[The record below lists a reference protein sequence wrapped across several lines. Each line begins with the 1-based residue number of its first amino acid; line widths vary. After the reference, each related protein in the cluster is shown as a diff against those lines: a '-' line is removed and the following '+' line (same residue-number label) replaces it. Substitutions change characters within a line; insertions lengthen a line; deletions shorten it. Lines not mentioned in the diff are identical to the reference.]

1 MEEAWLNWYGQAGF
15 LVEGALGRVG
25 IDLFLRPDPRL
36 RAPVCEPRDIPR
48 LDAALATH
56 EHHDHRD
63 VYTLQGLQAH
73 HPAMEVVV
81 PDPIRSLHGVTME
94 DAYHFGDPPGRFLGY
109 IVYVGG
115 SAVYHSGDTLMY
127 PELAEVLKDRGVSV
141 VMLPV
146 NGRSFTREASG
157 LVGNLS
163 PEEAVDLA
171 ADVGAALVPMHWET
185 YPGNGGDIG
194 QTAEWAY
201 RRGVTLI
208 VPRYQTRIPIMS
220 RS

>member
-1 MEEAWLNWYGQAGF
+1 M
-15 LVEGALGRVG
+15 
-25 IDLFLRPDPRL
+25 
-36 RAPVCEPRDIPR
+36 
-48 LDAALATH
+48 
-56 EHHDHRD
+56 
-63 VYTLQGLQAH
+63 
-73 HPAMEVVV
+73 
-81 PDPIRSLHGVTME
+81 
-94 DAYHFGDPPGRFLGY
+94 
-109 IVYVGG
+109 GG

-171 ADVGAALVPMHWET
+171 ADVGVALVR
-185 YPGNGGDIG
+185 GDIG